1 MSALKAMCVVGL
13 AGLTTGS
20 AQGSFVIYGQ
30 HANWRNAVP
39 GPTVYRTAQDS
50 FTGLGQPVDPEVW
63 ADVGVHLVS
72 SGPLLQEYFT
82 AAGAAFF
89 SGIGQTFEV
98 RWDTPI
104 TALWYRAQSPTGGLA
119 FYSGNTF
126 LGNIGDGNLG
136 VTSTIAFDRL
146 VISFPDAWTYGFL
159 LNLEWNAVPS
169 PGALSALCL
178 APLLGGRRRRGPL
191 IH

>member
-1 MSALKAMCVVGL
+1 MISRTILAAFSLAS
-13 AGLTTGS
+13 AGLSCT
-20 AQGSFVIYGQ
+20 AAEGSFVIYGQ
-30 HANWRNAVP
+30 HANWLNAVP
-39 GPTVYRTAQDS
+39 GPTVSRTAQDS

-104 TALWYRAQSPTGGLA
+104 TALWYRAQSPTGSVWFFAG
-119 FYSGNTF
+119 STF
-126 LGNIGDGNLG
+126 LGGVGDGNLG

-146 VISFPDAWTYGFL
+146 VISGSVANDYGFL

-178 APLLGGRRRRGPL
+178 APLLGGRRRRG
-191 IH
+191 